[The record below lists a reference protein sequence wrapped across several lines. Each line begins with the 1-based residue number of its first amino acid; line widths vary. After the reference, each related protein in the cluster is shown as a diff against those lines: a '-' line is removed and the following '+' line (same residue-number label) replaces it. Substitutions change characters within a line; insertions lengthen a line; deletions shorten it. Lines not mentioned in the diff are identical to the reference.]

1 MCNTNNFHDNIL
13 EHFEKWNFTKA
24 EAEIGL
30 LILQGLS
37 LRLISQK
44 RGTSET
50 TIRQQALSL
59 YKKASVEG
67 RHELSGFFLNLLLNG
82 THTMPFG
89 QVEQNI
95 L

>member
-1 MCNTNNFHDNIL
+1 MSNTHDFQNNVL

-24 EAEIGL
+24 ESEIGL

-37 LRLISQK
+37 LRIISQK

-67 RHELSGFFLNLLLNG
+67 RHELSGFFLRPLLNG
-82 THTMPFG
+82 SHSMPFG
-89 QVEQNI
+89 QGEQHI